1 MLINATVADEL
12 RIAVVE
18 DGELVD
24 LDIEAAE
31 AGTVKGNIYKG
42 VVHNVEGSLEA
53 AFINFGHHKQ
63 GFLPFSE
70 IAPSQYYRKWDGGQA
85 PRITDVI
92 KRGQDIVVQV
102 AKDAV
107 GEKGAALTTYLSLP
121 GRFSVL
127 MPGSEARGISR
138 KIEDDAER
146 KKIKAI
152 ADKIVVPDGCG
163 YIIRTAG
170 LGQEGATIQGDL
182 DRLAALHQKIQRA
195 ASMARAPS
203 LIHAEPDLIAR
214 TLRDLVNDDIDEVF
228 IDQRDEYDSARGYFE
243 NLAPE
248 LLERVHLF
256 QNPIPLF
263 SYYRIEEQIDETMQR
278 RVPLPSG
285 GSIVIDQTE
294 ALVAID
300 VNSGKNTGERDH
312 EDTVYLTNFEA
323 AAVIAR
329 QLRLRDLGGIVVV
342 DFIDMEEKRH
352 IRALEKALKDET
364 KSDRAR
370 IKTSRILSN
379 GLCIITRQRI
389 RPGIKKSFQRRC
401 VVCQGT
407 GWTRTP
413 ESHSLSLLK
422 RIETRLA
429 QGEVEL
435 VRVLTHKETAEHILN
450 TKRTELLALEKEY
463 RCRVVVLSR
472 ADLDRDVDHVEFL
485 SKGDLLQEI
494 TDKLPSR
501 EERRTRGG
509 KKRKKKKGEISSET
523 RKAAAEAVLDVEAS
537 AGSGG
542 GERERERG
550 DKKRRRGKKDR
561 DGERREKREKRPVEV
576 PTEAAAGAPVE
587 AAPEPVGPDG
597 VTFTGRP
604 SPEALERIKAEARA
618 RREARAQRTRSPSE
632 VGARAPATSP
642 VPADDEVGAE
652 VGAGSAASPAT
663 VAVAEPPAPVSVA
676 EPSAATAESAEA
688 PAREGLL
695 SRLFG
700 RRGEGASNP
709 EES

>member
-1 MLINATVADEL
+1 MTTRMLINATVADEL

-24 LDIEAAE
+24 LDIESAE

-42 VVHNVEGSLEA
+42 VVHNVEGSLDA

-107 GEKGAALTTYLSLP
+107 GDKGAALSTYLSLP

-127 MPGSEARGISR
+127 MPGSDARGISR

-146 KKIKAI
+146 KKIKQI

-170 LGQEGATIQGDL
+170 LGQEGATIQADL
-182 DRLAALHQKIQRA
+182 DRLAKLHEKLMRA
-195 ASMARAPS
+195 AQMARAPS
-203 LIHAEPDLIAR
+203 LLHAEPDLIAR

-228 IDQRDEYDSARGYFE
+228 IDQRDEYESARSYFE
-243 NLAPE
+243 NLGPE

-285 GSIVIDQTE
+285 GSIVVDQTE

-323 AAVIAR
+323 AAVVAR

-352 IRALEKALKDET
+352 IRAIEKALKDET
-364 KSDRAR
+364 RTDRAR
-370 IKTSRILSN
+370 IKISRILSN

-389 RPGIKKSFQRRC
+389 RPGIKKSFQKRC
-401 VVCQGT
+401 TVCQGT

-413 ESHSLSLLK
+413 ESHSLSMLK

-435 VRVLTHKETAEHILN
+435 VRVLTHKDTAEHILN
-450 TKRTELLALEKEY
+450 FKRSELLALEKEY
-463 RCRVVVLSR
+463 RVRIQVLAR
-472 ADLDRDVDHVEFL
+472 AELDRDADEVHFL
-485 SKGDLLQEI
+485 SKGDVLSEV

-509 KKRKKKKGEISSET
+509 KKRKGKKKGEVSAES
-523 RKAAAEAVLDVEAS
+523 RKAAAEAVQEVEN
-537 AGSGG
+537 GG
-542 GERERERG
+542 GDRERSRGERGERGERG
-550 DKKRRRGKKDR
+550 DKKRRGGKKDR
-561 DGERREKREKRPVEV
+561 DGERRERRERRPE
-576 PTEAAAGAPVE
+576 PAAAEGAAPVA
-587 AAPEPVGPDG
+587 AAPEPEAVGPDG

-618 RREARAQRTRSPSE
+618 RREARAQRAGG
-632 VGARAPATSP
+632 GAPRASSDAGPRPADAAPLEGAPAEAP
-642 VPADDEVGAE
+642 RAAAE
-652 VGAGSAASPAT
+652 VVQAPAPEP
-663 VAVAEPPAPVSVA
+663 VAVAASGA
-676 EPSAATAESAEA
+676 
-688 PAREGLL
+688 
-695 SRLFG
+695 
-700 RRGEGASNP
+700 EGASGTP
-709 EES
+709 ELS